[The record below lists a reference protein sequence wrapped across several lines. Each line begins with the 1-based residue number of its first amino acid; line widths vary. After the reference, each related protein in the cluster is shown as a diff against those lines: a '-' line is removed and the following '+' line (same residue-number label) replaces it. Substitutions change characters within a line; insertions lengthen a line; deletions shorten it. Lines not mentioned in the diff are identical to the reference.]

1 MTLLRHLTGLFLIFG
16 SNGQAET
23 LYQDSFD
30 VDGLALNSAGV
41 GGGAINKTI
50 SGHSWVDDGDAS
62 FVTSGTQSE
71 RRALLY
77 SEQTFQSD
85 TGFRL
90 TVKSTTGSIEGLAG
104 HQFSFGLVSSN
115 TDLSAYLGFNPFA
128 ETTSISSVGVSLTT
142 AARGLNLT
150 DGSSVTSLDHSGTNA
165 QFKMGQSSEV
175 TIEIGVG
182 GYWCYRID
190 GVYEASGILLE
201 EIDLSK
207 DYHVVVYGQG
217 DDAKSIQ
224 SIKLETAPA
233 AGERAAGLRGNWQG
247 GQGDLERLKDF
258 KTLDSIAVRFSDGA
272 TESAQ
277 HYAPHKL
284 LETIA
289 LEGIDGT
296 GPAIDFVVAPT
307 WGDLSLD
314 EPEDDSFFE
323 RILEIKAAGFKIK
336 AYLNSENFVGSNKVA
351 FQEFVDRWKEYCDT
365 DPEVQAF
372 ISSQPFHTGI
382 WNQAAQQYEDASATY
397 PNRKYMFCYAEY
409 VLKDY
414 ALRYGDYFG
423 SWVFDDG
430 ATMAQNGDSQ
440 TSGLIEEQRIYQ
452 AYANAV
458 HAGNPDLPIAFN
470 NGRST
475 VNYAS
480 FPYAHAV
487 RFDDFTFGHAFGGN
501 DDHASKTGTQF
512 ANNYK
517 HIARMTATNGYV
529 HDGGN
534 WDWDDLIVGNF
545 HSKLSTKSW
554 KFGTIQAWEEADFF
568 QWNLE
573 ALQAG
578 GHITWNGSITRTD
591 PTLQTWAH
599 DLLTALDDH
608 LSQHESPGAP
618 NWTRA
623 HTVLPD
629 AVMGLPYHHVLE
641 VEKDF
646 WDPEGDVISAIT
658 ATGDAASWLSIDED
672 PNMLGR
678 WVMSGTPSG
687 SDAEMTFNLRATDVN
702 GQSGDREV
710 ELTLDKNPLVSGVF
724 SRLTVEFADGSP
736 LFKYTRLVDS
746 AEGIEQIFQYSTD
759 LIHWN
764 ELQITG
770 EQAPEVSIGEVVDGR
785 EELTISIDEELAV
798 GGQLYGRLKIILE

>member
-128 ETTSISSVGVSLTT
+128 ETTSVSSVGVSLTT
-142 AARGLNLT
+142 AARGLNFT

-458 HAGNPDLPIAFN
+458 HAGNPDLP
-470 NGRST
+470 
-475 VNYAS
+475 
-480 FPYAHAV
+480 
-487 RFDDFTFGHAFGGN
+487 
-501 DDHASKTGTQF
+501 
-512 ANNYK
+512 
-517 HIARMTATNGYV
+517 
-529 HDGGN
+529 
-534 WDWDDLIVGNF
+534 
-545 HSKLSTKSW
+545 
-554 KFGTIQAWEEADFF
+554 
-568 QWNLE
+568 
-573 ALQAG
+573 
-578 GHITWNGSITRTD
+578 
-591 PTLQTWAH
+591 
-599 DLLTALDDH
+599 
-608 LSQHESPGAP
+608 
-618 NWTRA
+618 
-623 HTVLPD
+623 
-629 AVMGLPYHHVLE
+629 
-641 VEKDF
+641 
-646 WDPEGDVISAIT
+646 
-658 ATGDAASWLSIDED
+658 
-672 PNMLGR
+672 
-678 WVMSGTPSG
+678 
-687 SDAEMTFNLRATDVN
+687 
-702 GQSGDREV
+702 
-710 ELTLDKNPLVSGVF
+710 
-724 SRLTVEFADGSP
+724 
-736 LFKYTRLVDS
+736 
-746 AEGIEQIFQYSTD
+746 
-759 LIHWN
+759 
-764 ELQITG
+764 
-770 EQAPEVSIGEVVDGR
+770 
-785 EELTISIDEELAV
+785 
-798 GGQLYGRLKIILE
+798 

>member
-1 MTLLRHLTGLFLIFG
+1 
-16 SNGQAET
+16 
-23 LYQDSFD
+23 
-30 VDGLALNSAGV
+30 
-41 GGGAINKTI
+41 
-50 SGHSWVDDGDAS
+50 
-62 FVTSGTQSE
+62 
-71 RRALLY
+71 
-77 SEQTFQSD
+77 
-85 TGFRL
+85 
-90 TVKSTTGSIEGLAG
+90 
-104 HQFSFGLVSSN
+104 
-115 TDLSAYLGFNPFA
+115 
-128 ETTSISSVGVSLTT
+128 
-142 AARGLNLT
+142 
-150 DGSSVTSLDHSGTNA
+150 
-165 QFKMGQSSEV
+165 
-175 TIEIGVG
+175 
-182 GYWCYRID
+182 
-190 GVYEASGILLE
+190 
-201 EIDLSK
+201 
-207 DYHVVVYGQG
+207 
-217 DDAKSIQ
+217 
-224 SIKLETAPA
+224 
-233 AGERAAGLRGNWQG
+233 
-247 GQGDLERLKDF
+247 
-258 KTLDSIAVRFSDGA
+258 
-272 TESAQ
+272 
-277 HYAPHKL
+277 
-284 LETIA
+284 
-289 LEGIDGT
+289 
-296 GPAIDFVVAPT
+296 
-307 WGDLSLD
+307 
-314 EPEDDSFFE
+314 
-323 RILEIKAAGFKIK
+323 
-336 AYLNSENFVGSNKVA
+336 
-351 FQEFVDRWKEYCDT
+351 
-365 DPEVQAF
+365 
-372 ISSQPFHTGI
+372 
-382 WNQAAQQYEDASATY
+382 DASATY